1 MTTQEDIARA
11 LGISLMTVYRCLS
24 GSGKVS
30 AKTAARINEYIKEH
44 NYRPNLMARALKT
57 RRSNL
62 IGLLM
67 PSFSYS
73 YYPEIIESIRS
84 TLGDKYNL
92 LLCLSGES
100 AESELKEL
108 EMLLTIPVDG
118 ILMSPVRGEHSIE
131 HCRYLEKHNVPY
143 VLFDRYFSEDK
154 LNCSYVTTD
163 CVSESR
169 KLVHYLYNKGHRR
182 IAHLGGTPDESFSRS
197 MLEGYKLGLADCGL
211 EFDSNL
217 VKSGELSTEVGC
229 ALFKEWHAQGVRF
242 TALHA
247 ANDPLAIGALEACRS
262 LNVKVPQEL
271 SVTGFSDIVIARNVY
286 VPLTTV
292 RESTAQIGRIAAET
306 LIDAVEN
313 PTEHQK
319 KQVLLPGTFVER
331 KSCCNIEC

>member
-11 LGISLMTVYRCLS
+11 LGISLMTVYRYLS

-30 AKTAARINEYIKEH
+30 AKTSARIDEYIREH

-118 ILMSPVRGEHSIE
+118 ILMSPVRGDRSVE
-131 HCRYLEKHNVPY
+131 HCRYLDKHNVPY
-143 VLFDRYFSEDK
+143 VLFDRYFPEDK
-154 LNCSYVTTD
+154 LACSYVTTD
-163 CVSESR
+163 CVNESR
-169 KLVHYLYNKGHRR
+169 KLVHYLYGLGHRK

-197 MLEGYKLGLADCGL
+197 MLEGYKLGLADCNL
-211 EFDSNL
+211 PWDEKL
-217 VKSGELSTEVGC
+217 VKQGELSTEVGC
-229 ALFKEWHAQGVRF
+229 SLLKEWYDDKLPF

-262 LNVKVPQEL
+262 LGVKVPQEL
-271 SVTGFSDIVIARNVY
+271 SITGFSDIVIARNVY

-292 RESTAQIGRIAAET
+292 REATAMIGRIAAET
-306 LIDAVEN
+306 LIKAIEN
-313 PTEHQK
+313 PGENTK
-319 KQVLLPGTFVER
+319 NKVLLPGTFVER
-331 KSCCNIEC
+331 ESCCSIEK